1 MNKLTKEKIMNKLTK
16 IGASALCG
24 SLAAVSAANAGDLT
38 ASGSIDMSW
47 ISFPQE
53 QTGNPMGM
61 GSNISFA
68 GSGELDNGWTV
79 AFALDNTNAQ
89 AFSNARVT
97 VGVAG
102 LGDVR
107 IDMGLSGTGIDAM
120 DDNTPTAWEEAYGA
134 GLGSGIDTV
143 AGGSAGSGIQI
154 TPTDLMPDG
163 IVTTLHWTPDA
174 DGSNAGD
181 KASGGA
187 TGHSLGS
194 GFDVTVTASGDA
206 TPEGLTLYG
215 GYSAVDQYQNSTDI
229 NDDITEWTA
238 GVEYAVGSFTL
249 GYQYSE
255 EDNGRATTKT
265 GYDNTGYGIV
275 FAVNDDLSLSYN
287 NFESEQQGTTSNTAA
302 ASSVQIAYSSGG
314 LSIRLAEQSVDNS
327 SYATAAANQR
337 DATTLSVALAF

>member
-1 MNKLTKEKIMNKLTK
+1 MNKLTK

-24 SLAAVSAANAGDLT
+24 SLAAVSAASAGDLT
-38 ASGSIDMSW
+38 VSGSADMSW
-47 ISFPQE
+47 ISFPKE
-53 QTGNPMGM
+53 QTGNPLGM

-134 GLGSGIDTV
+134 GLGTGIDTV
-143 AGGSAGSGIQI
+143 AGGSGGSGIQI
-154 TPTDLMPDG
+154 TPTALMPSG
-163 IVTTLHWTPDA
+163 IVTTFHYTPDA

-187 TGHSLGS
+187 TGHILGS
-194 GFDVTVTASGDA
+194 GWDATLTASGDA
-206 TPEGLTLYG
+206 TPDGLTLYG
-215 GYSAVDQYQNSTDI
+215 GLSQIDQYQNSTSV
-229 NDDITEWTA
+229 NDDISEWTA
-238 GVEYAVGSFTL
+238 GIKYAVGGFTL

-255 EDNGRATTKT
+255 EDNGGASSKT

-275 FAVNDDLSLSYN
+275 FAINDDLSISYN
-287 NFESEQQGTTSNTAA
+287 NYESKQLGTTEITTE
-302 ASSVQIAYSSGG
+302 ASSVQVAYSSGG
-314 LSIRLAEQSVDNS
+314 LSLRVAEQTVDNAK
-327 SYATAAANQR
+327 YTTTAAAQR
-337 DATTLSVALAF
+337 DATTVSVALAF